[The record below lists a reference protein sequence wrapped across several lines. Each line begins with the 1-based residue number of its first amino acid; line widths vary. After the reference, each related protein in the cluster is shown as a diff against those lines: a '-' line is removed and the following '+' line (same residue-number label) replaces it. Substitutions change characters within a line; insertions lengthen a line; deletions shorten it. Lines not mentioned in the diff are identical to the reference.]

1 MTSTPSHTL
10 RFSVEADDEARI
22 RTLVERTGFFSV
34 EEVEIAAELVHE
46 TLARSEAAAGYW
58 FVLAEAKGQLLG
70 YCCFGPIPCT
80 RHSYDLYWIAVQP
93 DGQGRGLGR
102 LLTQEAERRIGEL
115 GGRRIYVDTSGRAQ
129 YAPTRAFYERMGYEQ
144 ASVLE
149 DFYAPGDPKV
159 VYCKA
164 L

>member
-1 MTSTPSHTL
+1 MPAPSL
-10 RFSVEADDEARI
+10 RSSVVAEDEARI
-22 RTLVERTGFFSV
+22 RALVERTGFFSV
-34 EEVEIAAELVHE
+34 EEVEIAAELVRE
-46 TLARSEAAAGYW
+46 TVARGEAAGYH
-58 FVLAEAKGQLLG
+58 FVLAEQAGQLLG

-80 RHSYDLYWIAVQP
+80 RHSFDLYWIAVQP

-102 LLTQEAERRIGEL
+102 LLTHEAERRIAGL
-115 GGRRIYVDTSGRAQ
+115 GGQRVYVDTSGRTQ
-129 YAPTRAFYERMGYEQ
+129 YAPTRAFYERLGYEQ

-159 VYCKA
+159 VYCKV